1 MQSQLQV
8 RTLLQQIRG
17 NAVALISLMTAVIAL
32 SYNTWRNETTE
43 TQRNIR
49 QASFRV
55 LESLGELQE
64 VADYRYYYFP
74 YENNQRGEGELRL
87 RGYGSVTMVRDLM
100 NLMPRPAPAASDE
113 LFRLWNKHVN
123 SLVELDGHG
132 RHTDAAKTAEKEL
145 SFAIEQARTA
155 VIEVLQKL
163 D

>member
-1 MQSQLQV
+1 MSQV
-8 RTLLQQIRG
+8 NTFLQQIRG
-17 NAVALISLMTAVIAL
+17 NSVALISLMTAIIAL

-43 TQRNIR
+43 SQRNIR

-74 YENNQRGEGELRL
+74 YENNQSGEGELRL

-100 NLMPRPAPAASDE
+100 NLMPPPAPVASDE
-113 LFRLWNKHVN
+113 LFRLWNMHVN
-123 SLVELDGHG
+123 SLAELNEQGQ
-132 RHTDAAKTAEKEL
+132 HTEEAKAAESELATAIK
-145 SFAIEQARTA
+145 SAREA
-155 VIEVLQKL
+155 VIEVLTEL

>member
-1 MQSQLQV
+1 MSTQTQTQS
-8 RTLLQQIRG
+8 LLQQIRG

-74 YENNQRGEGELRL
+74 YENNKSGEGELRL

-100 NLMPRPAPAASDE
+100 NLMPPPAPTASDE
-113 LFRLWNKHVN
+113 LFRLWNEHVN
-123 SLVELDGHG
+123 ALAELTEAGQ
-132 RHTDAAKTAEKEL
+132 HTEDAKTAEKEL
-145 SFAIEQARTA
+145 AVAIKQAREA
-155 VIEVLQKL
+155 VIQVLQKL